1 MTVALILLLAIVA
14 VGALLYGEH
23 RLWLRRK
30 AAEGA
35 RAAAEGKSMPEPQE
49 QQPAEEECCGM
60 HITCE
65 KDSLL
70 AAVSS
75 KIEYYDDE
83 ELDRFAGRGAEDY
96 TDAEIEEFRDILLTM
111 RPDDIAGWARSLQ
124 LRGVTL
130 PSEVRDELIL
140 IVSEARQ
147 ARTGHVA
154 LH

>member
-1 MTVALILLLAIVA
+1 MTVALILLLVIVT

-30 AAEGA
+30 AAEAA

-49 QQPAEEECCGM
+49 QQAEEECCGM

-70 AAVSS
+70 AAVSP